1 VRHSGRLRRIRL
13 GCGLS
18 SLALFVSPL
27 ALAPGF
33 DPFSTFA
40 VLVVFV
46 GLVLL
51 AAGRAQT
58 LEEEKGVI
66 SASSMYLVL
75 GLAAGGVIH
84 VLGLGWIDPFEDAA
98 LIEHLTEFA
107 LVVALFASGLTI
119 SRALHWSEWRAVI
132 GLLGVVMPVTIAA
145 GALWGATAMAL
156 SLGAAVAL
164 GAILAPTDPVLA
176 GTVGLGPPGDS
187 REESDARFTLTAE
200 ASLNDG
206 LVSPFVLLGVL
217 IIDRGGSGWL
227 GEWVAA
233 DLVYASLVAVAV
245 GALAGYAFGSFIKWV
260 QPRHVLAPEFDGFL
274 VIGAVL
280 AIYGLAELLD
290 SYGLVAVFTAG
301 VYFRRYELE
310 HEYNLRLH
318 RGATIAK
325 HFGELGV
332 IVLLGTLVTAE
343 ALGAPG
349 LSGWLIAPLL
359 VLVVRPLGVLLLLSR
374 STMRRGERVFLAW
387 FGVKGV
393 ASLYYIAFLIGERV
407 LPAADESRLFW
418 TVAFAVM
425 LSILVHGIGATAI
438 ARRLL
443 GRESASTQT

>member
-1 VRHSGRLRRIRL
+1 VP
-13 GCGLS
+13 
-18 SLALFVSPL
+18 PL

-33 DPFSTFA
+33 DPLNTFP
-40 VLVVFV
+40 VLVVFL

-51 AAGRAQT
+51 AAGRALT
-58 LEEEKGVI
+58 REEEESVF
-66 SASSMYLVL
+66 SASSTYLVL
-75 GLAAGGVIH
+75 ALAAGGVIH
-84 VLGLGWIDPFEDAA
+84 VLGLDWIDPFEDAA

-119 SRALHWSEWRAVI
+119 SRALRWSEWRAVI

-145 GALWGATAMAL
+145 GALFGATAMAL
-156 SLGAAVAL
+156 SLGAAIAL

-217 IIDRGGSGWL
+217 VLDGGGRGRL
-227 GEWVAA
+227 GEWAAA
-233 DLVYASLVAVAV
+233 DLLYATLAALAL
-245 GALAGYAFGSFIKWV
+245 GALAGHAFGSFIKWV

-290 SYGLVAVFTAG
+290 TYGLVAVFTAG
-301 VYFRRYELE
+301 VFFRRYEVE

-332 IVLLGTLVTAE
+332 IVLLGTLVTPD

-359 VLVVRPLGVLLLLSR
+359 VLVVRPIAVLLLLSR
-374 STMRRGERVFLAW
+374 STMAPGERVFLAW

-393 ASLYYIAFLIGERV
+393 ASLYYVSFLIAEGL
-407 LPAADESRLFW
+407 LPAADQSRLFW

-443 GRESASTQT
+443 RREPAVTEP